1 MSTTILQALEFDR
14 VLLDLQRHCQFSV
27 AAERVLRLGPTADA
41 SQVQY
46 LLDVTAEAVGL
57 LEVQHTFSVGGV
69 RDIRV
74 ALERASLGGVLQ
86 PHDLLQVL
94 DTVSNA
100 RNLRRAFLR
109 MERADDRFPH
119 LAEFIDTIV
128 EFPVLEAEIGRAIG
142 ERGDVLDSA
151 SEALGTIRRDLRRSH
166 ARVVERMNRYITNS
180 THTAALQDL
189 LITTRDGRYVVPVR
203 ADRRSQLPG
212 VVHDTS
218 ASGQTLFVEPMDVV
232 ELNNRWKELQAAERH
247 EIERILAA
255 LSHIVGDAA
264 ERLNISI
271 DAVSAIDI
279 ALAKARYAAALR
291 ATRPTITERSQ
302 PGGRQVILHR
312 ARHPLLDPLIVVP
325 IDMHLDN
332 EQRVLV
338 ITGPNT
344 GGKTVSLKTTGL
356 LMLMA
361 QCGLYIPADEGSSTC
376 VVDGVFADIGDEQSI
391 EQNLS
396 TFSSHMVRVISTLR
410 GATEDSL
417 VLLDELGAGTDP
429 QEGAALARALVS
441 TLLERGCFAIATT
454 HYSEL
459 KSFAWA
465 TPGVQNASVEF
476 NIETLSPTYR
486 LMIGVPG
493 QSNALAIAERLGM
506 PTDVITLARGWL
518 DPELERVDVLLDQIR
533 SLRDEAEQA
542 ARDARAQVAAAAQEQ
557 AKARAER
564 IEAEVSRVQ
573 ARTEA
578 LEEIEAELAQA
589 RQTVRRIRDTPTQRR
604 QMHPPTPPT
613 SRASTGTG
621 TGTPVANGADAAEV
635 SPTEARHN
643 LDQAAAAIRRA
654 ARRRSRPPVMDTLRV
669 GDTVELRALGGEGEV
684 LGFSDDG
691 TQADIQ
697 MGAFKVR
704 QPLATL
710 RRLSKAQ
717 AMQQSPRRSTPTI
730 PPPSRHV
737 DMELHLRGQ
746 RAAGIDELLDEYL
759 NDAYLSRLPYVR
771 IVHGKGTGVLREV
784 VHQIVGKHPLVD
796 RWETPPAYEGGDGV
810 TIAYLREG

>member
-27 AAERVLRLGPTADA
+27 AAERVLSLGPTADA
-41 SQVQY
+41 SQVHY

-69 RDIRV
+69 RDIRA

-128 EFPVLEAEIGRAIG
+128 EFPVLEADIGRAIG

-166 ARVVERMNRYITNS
+166 ARVVERMNRYITSS

-218 ASGQTLFVEPMDVV
+218 SSGQTLFVEPMDVV

-255 LSHIVGDAA
+255 LSHAVGVAA

-291 ATRPTITERSQ
+291 ATRPTITERGQ
-302 PGGRQVILHR
+302 PDGRRVILHR
-312 ARHPLLDPLIVVP
+312 ARHPLLDPLMVVP

-332 EQRVLV
+332 EQRVLI

-429 QEGAALARALVS
+429 QEGAALARALVT

-506 PTDVITLARGWL
+506 PTDVIALARGWL

-542 ARDARAQVAAAAQEQ
+542 ARDARAMTAAAAQEQ
-557 AKARAER
+557 AAARAER
-564 IEAEVSRVQ
+564 IEAEATRVQ

-604 QMHPPTPPT
+604 PMQPSAPPTAAANAGT
-613 SRASTGTG
+613 STT
-621 TGTPVANGADAAEV
+621 DAADV
-635 SPTEARHN
+635 SPTEARHT

-684 LGFSDDG
+684 LRFSDDG

-717 AMQQSPRRSTPTI
+717 ASQQSPRRSTPTI

-746 RAAGIDELLDEYL
+746 RAAGIDDLLDEYL

>member
-27 AAERVLRLGPTADA
+27 AAERVLSLGPTADA
-41 SQVQY
+41 SQVHY

-69 RDIRV
+69 RDIRA

-128 EFPVLEAEIGRAIG
+128 EFPVLEADIGRAIG

-166 ARVVERMNRYITNS
+166 ARVVERMNRYITSS

-218 ASGQTLFVEPMDVV
+218 SSGQTLFVEPMDVV

-255 LSHIVGDAA
+255 LSHAVGVAA

-291 ATRPTITERSQ
+291 ATRPTITERGQ
-302 PGGRQVILHR
+302 PDGRRVILHR
-312 ARHPLLDPLIVVP
+312 ARHPLLDPLMVVP

-332 EQRVLV
+332 EQRVLI

-429 QEGAALARALVS
+429 QEGAALARALVT

-506 PTDVITLARGWL
+506 PTDVIALARGWL

-542 ARDARAQVAAAAQEQ
+542 ARDARAMTAAAAQER
-557 AKARAER
+557 ATARAER
-564 IEAEVSRVQ
+564 IEAEANRVQ

-604 QMHPPTPPT
+604 PMQPSAPPTAAANAGT
-613 SRASTGTG
+613 STT
-621 TGTPVANGADAAEV
+621 DAADV
-635 SPTEARHN
+635 SPTEARHT

-684 LGFSDDG
+684 LRFSDDG

-717 AMQQSPRRSTPTI
+717 ASQQSPRRSTPMI

-746 RAAGIDELLDEYL
+746 RAAGIDDLLDEYL